1 MDMAIEIIERKREI
15 NQLMEIHRSGR
26 PEFVVVYGRRRVGKT
41 FLVRELFAG
50 KMALHHTALS
60 PFELEQDNA
69 ELLYRQQLR
78 VFGESLRTAGDY
90 HKEAPEDWI
99 EAFQWLREML
109 ERKPRNRRQVVFI
122 DELPWMDTPRSG
134 FVTAFEHFWNGWG
147 AGRKNLMLIV
157 SGSATSWIN
166 DRLLNNTSGL
176 YGRTTREIHLA
187 PFSLGETDAFFKQ
200 NHIVY
205 DHYDTIQ
212 AYMAVG
218 GIPYYLSYFERGL
231 SVGQNIDNLF
241 FNHGGKLQ
249 LEFDRLFKSLF
260 SDSERYTQLVRVIGK
275 TRRGLTRKEICEGMG
290 MSSGAAITKM
300 LQALEAG
307 DFIIKYKPIGGSSR
321 EVRYKLVDLFT
332 LFYIFFIDR
341 ADNGDGFWQH
351 NLHSAT
357 LNTWRGL
364 AFENVCYVHV
374 DKIKQAL
381 GIAGV
386 HTEIAPWLSKIADC
400 HAQIDMLIDRDDR
413 VANVCEIKYY
423 GSEFTIDKQYD
434 LELRNK
440 VDAYLTQ
447 SGRRRN
453 PHLTIITTYGL
464 RQNMYSGAVQS
475 VVTGD
480 QLF

>member
-1 MDMAIEIIERKREI
+1 MDMAIEIIGRKREI

-176 YGRTTREIHLA
+176 YGRTTR
-187 PFSLGETDAFFKQ
+187 
-200 NHIVY
+200 
-205 DHYDTIQ
+205 
-212 AYMAVG
+212 
-218 GIPYYLSYFERGL
+218 
-231 SVGQNIDNLF
+231 
-241 FNHGGKLQ
+241 
-249 LEFDRLFKSLF
+249 
-260 SDSERYTQLVRVIGK
+260 
-275 TRRGLTRKEICEGMG
+275 
-290 MSSGAAITKM
+290 
-300 LQALEAG
+300 
-307 DFIIKYKPIGGSSR
+307 
-321 EVRYKLVDLFT
+321 
-332 LFYIFFIDR
+332 
-341 ADNGDGFWQH
+341 
-351 NLHSAT
+351 
-357 LNTWRGL
+357 
-364 AFENVCYVHV
+364 
-374 DKIKQAL
+374 
-381 GIAGV
+381 
-386 HTEIAPWLSKIADC
+386 
-400 HAQIDMLIDRDDR
+400 
-413 VANVCEIKYY
+413 
-423 GSEFTIDKQYD
+423 
-434 LELRNK
+434 
-440 VDAYLTQ
+440 
-447 SGRRRN
+447 
-453 PHLTIITTYGL
+453 
-464 RQNMYSGAVQS
+464 
-475 VVTGD
+475 
-480 QLF
+480 